1 LKSGY
6 EMVGKDR
13 GEMGR
18 VKTKFKKVIQLF
30 NEKTGEAVRTI
41 SFRSPKEFNEFVKGF
56 KEMRYP
62 GYSWR
67 CRDKVKKKEE
77 LKYQVN
83 KGEYC
88 SASGCNNKARVKGL
102 CAGCYNL
109 KRKKETKGE

>member
-1 LKSGY
+1 
-6 EMVGKDR
+6 MVGRGR

-67 CRDKVKKKEE
+67 YSGKRRKKEE
-77 LKYQVN
+77 
-83 KGEYC
+83 
-88 SASGCNNKARVKGL
+88 
-102 CAGCYNL
+102 
-109 KRKKETKGE
+109 